1 MNVKFLI
8 SVWENVNKESDIGKD
23 YLTKNL
29 YIPQSEWLDMLNPLA
44 RETHWN
50 AINNNLFTFGVDGW
64 WMDATEP
71 KNDAL
76 HGKKTYLGLGDF
88 YRLTY
93 PLFVSQAIYEGQRK
107 ASPDKRVC
115 VLTRSAFPG
124 QQRYGT
130 IIWSGDIA
138 GTWDYYRR
146 QIAAG
151 LNFTITGMPFWTT
164 DIGGFHRPGETQ
176 YTDKKFHELLTRW
189 FQWGTFNPIFRIHG
203 AATETEPWK
212 YGKTVE
218 TNMRKMLNIR
228 YRLIPYI
235 YSEAWQVS
243 KKGSTIMRPL
253 VMDFNTD
260 TTALNRPYQFMFG
273 KAILVAPITK
283 PNVSEWDVYLP
294 KSAQWYN
301 FWTGQIFEGGQT
313 IKTAAPL
320 NTIPLYIK
328 AGSIIPMGKFIQYT
342 GQKLADTL
350 EIRIYKGADAR
361 FDLYE
366 DEGDNYNYEKG
377 NYTIIPFDWN
387 EQRQTLTIGDRQGD
401 YSGALKNRIFNIV
414 CVNESE
420 GYGIEMSTSMKQVK
434 YVAKKI
440 VYSLNKNKP

>member
-1 MNVKFLI
+1 
-8 SVWENVNKESDIGKD
+8 
-23 YLTKNL
+23 
-29 YIPQSEWLDMLNPLA
+29 
-44 RETHWN
+44 
-50 AINNNLFTFGVDGW
+50 
-64 WMDATEP
+64 
-71 KNDAL
+71 
-76 HGKKTYLGLGDF
+76 
-88 YRLTY
+88 
-93 PLFVSQAIYEGQRK
+93 
-107 ASPDKRVC
+107 
-115 VLTRSAFPG
+115 
-124 QQRYGT
+124 
-130 IIWSGDIA
+130 
-138 GTWDYYRR
+138 
-146 QIAAG
+146 
-151 LNFTITGMPFWTT
+151 
-164 DIGGFHRPGETQ
+164 
-176 YTDKKFHELLTRW
+176 
-189 FQWGTFNPIFRIHG
+189 
-203 AATETEPWK
+203 
-212 YGKTVE
+212 
-218 TNMRKMLNIR
+218 
-228 YRLIPYI
+228 
-235 YSEAWQVS
+235 
-243 KKGSTIMRPL
+243 MRPL

-301 FWTGQIFEGGQT
+301 FWTGKLFEGGQT

-366 DEGDNYNYEKG
+366 DEGDNNNYEKG

-387 EQRQTLTIGDRQGD
+387 EQRKTLTIGDRQGD